1 MENRMTDSELNQ
13 LTDKIIG
20 IAISIHKKL
29 GAGFAEKI
37 YQRVM
42 YLELKKSGLRLE
54 REYKIT
60 VYWNKNIVG
69 YHLVDFLIDNTVIVE
84 IKATGETQEIHKY
97 QLLSYLKAANKHLG
111 LLLNF
116 GSGTLGIKRV
126 VNKL

>member
-1 MENRMTDSELNQ
+1 

>member
-37 YQRVM
+37 YQRVI